1 MSPLRN
7 LRSLK
12 LKLGIVI
19 VAAVVVAVAATV
31 FANDVGLTRRVGVL
45 IAVVLALVVVQLLA
59 RGMTAPLREMAAA
72 ASAMARGEHGQR
84 VSVRGR
90 DEVAQLA
97 EAFNAMSAELEQTDR
112 LRREL
117 VANVS
122 HELRTPLSALQ
133 VTLENLVDGVQEPDP
148 PTLSAMR
155 QQVWRLGRMTEQLLD
170 LSRMEA
176 EGRSLDLRRFSAA
189 ALLRRVH
196 DEARLQ
202 SAKGVRVETEIVPG
216 DLALVGDQER
226 LHQVLANLIDNA
238 IRFSPPSGTVSVAAA
253 GAPGGVRMSVS
264 DEGPGIPEAERELVF
279 ERFHSVDDSRSG
291 GGAGLGLAITRWIV
305 DLHGGSVRI
314 EEAESSGCSVVVE
327 LPQPVDVREGAD
339 AGR

>member
-7 LRSLK
+7 IRSLK

-19 VAAVVVAVAATV
+19 VAAVIVAVAATV
-31 FANDVGLTRRVGVL
+31 FANDIGLTRRVGVL
-45 IAVVLALVVVQLLA
+45 IAIALALVVVQLLA

-72 ASAMARGEHGQR
+72 AAAMARGEHGQR

-133 VTLENLVDGVQEPDP
+133 ATLENLVDGVQDPDP
-148 PTLSAMR
+148 ATLSAMR

-176 EGRSLDLRRFSAA
+176 EGRSLHLRRFDAA
-189 ALLRRVH
+189 ALLARVS
-196 DEARLQ
+196 EESRLQ
-202 SAKGVRVETEIVPG
+202 SANGVRIETQVAPG
-216 DLALVGDQER
+216 DLAMVADEER
-226 LHQVLANLIDNA
+226 LHQVLGNLVDNA
-238 IRFSPPSGTVSVAAA
+238 IRFSPPSGTVTVTAA
-253 GAPGGVRMSVS
+253 GEPRAVRLSVS
-264 DEGPGIPEAERELVF
+264 DQGPGIPETQRDRVF

-305 DLHGGSVRI
+305 DLHGGEVRI
-314 EEAESSGCSVVVE
+314 EQAQPTGCRVVVD
-327 LPQPVDVREGAD
+327 LPQPPEREV
-339 AGR
+339 AGVAG

>member
-7 LRSLK
+7 IRSLK

-31 FANDVGLTRRVGVL
+31 FANDIGLTRRVGVL
-45 IAVVLALVVVQLLA
+45 IAILLALVVVQVLA

-133 VTLENLVDGVQEPDP
+133 ATLENLVDGVQEPDAA
-148 PTLSAMR
+148 TLSSMR

-176 EGRSLDLRRFSAA
+176 EGRSLDVRRFDAA
-189 ALLRRVH
+189 ALLGRVR
-196 DEARLQ
+196 EESRLQ
-202 SAKGVRVETEIVPG
+202 SINGIRVETEVDPS
-216 DLALVGDQER
+216 DLAVVGDEER
-226 LHQVLANLIDNA
+226 LHQVLGNLIDNA
-238 IRFSPPSGTVSVAAA
+238 IRFSPPSGTVSVSAA
-253 GAPGGVRMSVS
+253 GAPRAVSLTVS
-264 DEGPGIPEAERELVF
+264 DQGPGIPEAERDRVF

-305 DLHGGSVRI
+305 DLHGGAVRI
-314 EEAESSGCSVVVE
+314 EQAEPTGCRVVVD
-327 LPQPVDVREGAD
+327 LPQPPAGGVGRGA
-339 AGR
+339 G